1 MKSKV
6 PAVLAAVMLIG
17 SSVYAASA
25 ESTITNLK
33 DAIEGETTASAKYA
47 AYAKKA
53 REEGYSNIAL
63 LFEAT
68 SKAEAIHAGNHRSV
82 LMQLGESMGDID
94 PQFEVM
100 STQENLQD
108 AITGESY
115 EIATMYPEF
124 LKAAQKERV
133 NLALISFNYAY
144 QTEKAHAAL
153 YKNALAQLKAGQESS
168 LASQYF
174 VCITCGNTYANSAPE
189 RCGICMTP
197 NERFVTIQ

>member
-6 PAVLAAVMLIG
+6 PAVLAAAMLIG

-25 ESTITNLK
+25 DSTIANLK
-33 DAIEGETTASAKYA
+33 EAIKGETTASAKYA

-53 REEGYSNIAL
+53 QEEGYGNIAL
-63 LFEAT
+63 LFKAT

-82 LMQLGESMGDID
+82 LMQLGGSMGAID
-94 PQFEVM
+94 PQFKVM

-115 EIATMYPEF
+115 EIATMYPGF
-124 LKAAQKERV
+124 LKAAQKESV

-144 QTEKAHAAL
+144 QTEKAHAVL
-153 YKNALAQLKAGQESS
+153 YKNALAQLEAGKESS
-168 LASQYF
+168 LASKYF
-174 VCITCGNTYANSAPE
+174 VCITCGNTYANGAPE

-197 NERFVTIQ
+197 KERFVTIQ